1 MIDWSLIG
9 ECTVIQCANKSEAA
23 ELAMEV
29 LNAYPEKDIIPDEFV
44 GWFGEYP
51 VVCYNLRLNQKRV
64 TYGSLEFYLKE
75 GYKVIQYLDLIGG
88 GLKELGEI
96 NGEEMPIE
104 FLFGAEEATEC

>member
-9 ECTVIQCANKSEAA
+9 ERTVVQCANKSEAA
-23 ELAMEV
+23 DLAREV
-29 LNAYPEKDIIPDEFV
+29 LNAYPEKDLIPDEFV
-44 GWFGEYP
+44 RWFGEYP

-64 TYGSLEFYLKE
+64 TYGSLGFYLEE

-96 NGEEMPIE
+96 NGEETPIE
-104 FLFGAEEATEC
+104 FLFGALEVSE